1 MPHAPLLTALLAFSK
16 SPRRYM
22 RPQPRHV
29 RPPWL
34 FTSKWSFSCCDAP
47 FPIVMS
53 SHGLDAEFEEEEAI
67 CFSPTQPPQ
76 SPVYDDYI
84 VWYYEYINQIAL
96 YREIWG

>member
-16 SPRRYM
+16 SPRKYM
-22 RPQPRHV
+22 RPRPRHV

-53 SHGLDAEFEEEEAI
+53 SHGLDAEFELLAAAEDEEEAI
-67 CFSPTQPPQ
+67 RFSTTQPPQ

-84 VWYYEYINQIAL
+84 VL
-96 YREIWG
+96 